1 MTEQQQHPIS
11 PPEHLVR
18 KWTTWRNNEDAESF
32 WRRIAMEAAQWG
44 ADQELEACC
53 ELANSKFFPTWGDE
67 LHAARRPEP
76 LSLREQA
83 LTRTTAILNDPGR
96 VLLIEVRET
105 LELNLRA
112 LETLPE

>member
-11 PPEHLVR
+11 PPQELR
-18 KWTTWRNNEDAESF
+18 DRWLD
-32 WRRIAMEAAQWG
+32 EAPDSSVYDYLIDKSSQWS
-44 ADQELEACC
+44 ADQELEACR
-53 ELANSKFFPTWGDE
+53 EWANSRFLPTWGDE
-67 LHAARRPEP
+67 LYAARRPEP

-96 VLLIEVRET
+96 VLLIEVREI

-112 LETLPE
+112 LEALPE